1 MPSKSLVVFKKGT
14 AQLDTFRYFTA
25 KYPIKTFKKGET
37 ILLKGEKPKNLFII
51 ESGYVKT
58 YSITK
63 NGNERLVS
71 IDRKDE
77 EFPIGYT
84 VGLIERSEYFYEA
97 FTRCTVRMVPREEYL
112 EYLGS
117 NTERA
122 YASHVRITRL
132 LLATLSHIHALEQ
145 PSAGEKIAHTLVY
158 MGKQLGVPLR
168 PQKTDVKVLV
178 TQQEIANSLGI
189 TRETANVE
197 LRKLEALSLI
207 TYSRKSY
214 ILHMEQLQEY
224 LEKK

>member
-1 MPSKSLVVFKKGT
+1 M
-14 AQLDTFRYFTA
+14 DTFRYFTS
-25 KYPIKTFKKGET
+25 KYPVKTFKKGET
-37 ILLKGEKPKNLFII
+37 ILLKDEKPKCLFII
-51 ESGYVKT
+51 ESGHVKT

-71 IDRKDE
+71 IDKKDE

-84 VGLIERSEYFYEA
+84 FGLIERSEYFYEA
-97 FTRCTVRMVPREEYL
+97 FTRCTVRMIPRDEYIT
-112 EYLGS
+112 YLSS
-117 NTERA
+117 NIERA

-158 MGKQLGVPLR
+158 MGKQLGIALR
-168 PQKTDVKVLV
+168 PHKTDVNLSV

-197 LRKLEALSLI
+197 LKKLEALKLI
-207 TYSRKSY
+207 TYTRKSY

>member
-1 MPSKSLVVFKKGT
+1 
-14 AQLDTFRYFTA
+14 LDTFRYFTS
-25 KYPIKTFKKGET
+25 KYPVKTFKKGET
-37 ILLKGEKPKNLFII
+37 ILLKDEKPKCLFII
-51 ESGYVKT
+51 ESGHVKT

-71 IDRKDE
+71 IDKKDE

-84 VGLIERSEYFYEA
+84 FGLIERSEYFYEA
-97 FTRCTVRMVPREEYL
+97 FTRCTVRMIPRDEYIT
-112 EYLGS
+112 YLSS
-117 NTERA
+117 NIERA

-158 MGKQLGVPLR
+158 MGKQLGIALR
-168 PQKTDVKVLV
+168 PHKTDVNLSV

-197 LRKLEALSLI
+197 LKKLEALKLI
-207 TYSRKSY
+207 TYTRKSY